1 MMIKMLWS
9 LINMVSKFKIQNRQG
24 TTENTERG
32 KSHRIGI
39 KWKLIQNRI
48 EKKYMI
54 GHKQCVEYNF
64 VVPLN

>member
-1 MMIKMLWS
+1 
-9 LINMVSKFKIQNRQG
+9 MVSKFKIQDRQG

-54 GHKQCVEYNF
+54 GHK
-64 VVPLN
+64 